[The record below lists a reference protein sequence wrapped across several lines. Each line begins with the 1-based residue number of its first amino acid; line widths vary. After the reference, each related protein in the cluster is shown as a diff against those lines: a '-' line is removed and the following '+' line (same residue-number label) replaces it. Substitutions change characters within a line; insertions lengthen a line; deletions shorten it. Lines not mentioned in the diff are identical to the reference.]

1 ASPCRCAHASRPAV
15 DRAAHC
21 AQGPH
26 VPARRGAVVGR
37 RTHPLPQRNASQRR
51 QSAASA
57 RPTRRGVRHR
67 VRRAGHGG
75 ARGAHCRQR
84 AAREHRRHQR
94 SRQLRAARHR
104 NPRMSEPR
112 ATSATGRR
120 ALVTGGSGAI
130 GGAVCRR
137 LARDGHH
144 VYVHSHRGVAVAE
157 ALVGEIRAGGGEAT
171 LVSCDLTDGAATRA
185 SLEAVLEQG
194 PIQILVNN
202 AGVHDDAVLPG
213 MSATQWQRVIDVSV
227 NGFFNATQPLLLPM
241 IRTRWGRI
249 VNVSSVAA
257 LIGNKGQVNYA
268 AAKGA
273 LNSAT
278 KALALEV
285 ATRGITVNSVAPGI
299 IGTPMTAGLF
309 DAKAIERLV
318 PMNRLGSPE
327 EVAAVVSFLVSEE
340 AAYVTAQVI
349 SVSGG
354 MA

>member
-1 ASPCRCAHASRPAV
+1 MPLDRQWIEQHIAHKGRMCLLDEVLSWDAARIRCRSATHRSADNPLRLHGRLGAACGIEYAAQAMAV
-15 DRAAHC
+15 HEA
-21 AQGPH
+21 
-26 VPARRGAVVGR
+26 
-37 RTHPLPQRNASQRR
+37 LI
-51 QSAASA
+51 AASA
-57 RPTRRGVRHR
+57 PLTRTVATSVRGSIGSSDGYLASVRNVSLR
-67 VRRAGHGG
+67 VERLDDLEADLI
-75 ARGAHCRQR
+75 AA
-84 AAREHRRHQR
+84 AAR
-94 SRQLRAARHR
+94 L
-104 NPRMSEPR
+104 
-112 ATSATGRR
+112 TG
-120 ALVTGGSGAI
+120 
-130 GGAVCRR
+130 
-137 LARDGHH
+137 D
-144 VYVHSHRGVAVAE
+144 
-157 ALVGEIRAGGGEAT
+157 
-171 LVSCDLTDGAATRA
+171 AATRA

-299 IGTPMTAGLF
+299 IGPPMPAGLF

-327 EVAAVVSFLVSEE
+327 EVAALVSFLVSEE